1 MSLRNTTALITGGS
15 GGIGYRISKAFASA
29 GARVIIL
36 SHKKEEI
43 DTALFALP
51 ERLEGE
57 KHHEGIV
64 HNVTSEQ
71 PPAGVDFSEVD
82 VLVNCAGISLTGLLS
97 TTSTKDIQNVVNV
110 NLVGTMFMTK
120 FAMEAWQ
127 KRYPEIAASD
137 RKAEGNGC
145 IINISSILGLR
156 AVSPG
161 LSIYAA
167 TKAALI
173 MFTKSMCV
181 EGGRMA
187 IRSNAICPGY
197 VRTEMTKAH
206 ELSFKTPLQEFG
218 DTGDVSV
225 ESIANAA
232 MYFATNPQVS
242 GSILSVDKGICAN

>member
-1 MSLRNTTALITGGS
+1 MSLRHTTALITGGS
-15 GGIGYRISKAFASA
+15 GGIGLGISKAFANA
-29 GARVIIL
+29 GARIVVL

-43 DTALFALP
+43 DAALSALP
-51 ERLEGE
+51 ERAEGDE
-57 KHHEGIV
+57 PHQGIV
-64 HNVTSEQ
+64 HDVTSAEA
-71 PPAGVDFSEVD
+71 PSGVNFSEVD
-82 VLVNCAGISLTGLLS
+82 VLVNCAGIAHAGLLS
-97 TTSTKDIQNVVNV
+97 NTEAKDIQNVVNV

-120 FAMEAWQ
+120 FAMDAWQ
-127 KRYPEIAASD
+127 KRYTERAESD

-161 LSIYAA
+161 LSVYAA

-181 EGGRMA
+181 EGGRVA
-187 IRSNAICPGY
+187 VRSNAICPGY
-197 VRTEMTKAH
+197 VRTEMTKSQ
-206 ELSFKTPLQEFG
+206 ELSFKTPLQEVD

>member
-1 MSLRNTTALITGGS
+1 MSLKNTTALITGGS
-15 GGIGYRISKAFASA
+15 GGIGLGISKAFAEA
-29 GARVIIL
+29 GARVIIF
-36 SHKKEEI
+36 SFDEEEVNQ
-43 DTALFALP
+43 ALAAMPQVP
-51 ERLEGE
+51 EGQ
-57 KHHEGIV
+57 KPHEGIV
-64 HNVTSEQ
+64 HDVTSEE
-71 PPAGVDFSEVD
+71 PPAGVDFSEID
-82 VLVNCAGISLTGLLS
+82 ILVNCAGIALTGLLS
-97 TTSTKDIQNVVNV
+97 TSETKAIQNTVNV
-110 NLVGTMFMTK
+110 NLVGTIFMTK

-127 KRYPEIAASD
+127 KRYPERAASE
-137 RKAEGNGC
+137 RKGEGNGC

-161 LSIYAA
+161 LSVYAA

-197 VRTEMTKAH
+197 VRTEMTKSQ
-206 ELSFKTPLQEFG
+206 ELSFKTPLQEVG

-242 GSILSVDKGICAN
+242 GTILSVDKGICAN